1 MDNIFKAD
9 YKVRISDCDRFGRLK
24 MPALLQML
32 QEIAT
37 EHARVIGVGFDDL
50 KPLGLGWALSKIV
63 VEISR
68 IPHWGERVFLSTWS
82 SFRERIATYRE
93 FSAVDADGK
102 PLFTARSQWLLFD
115 MNSRRIARLERIADW
130 QTHPET
136 ANSWSFDEP
145 FPKIDAA
152 APSAESD
159 FSARNDDIDLNGHV
173 NNSVYM
179 IWAVESVPSEF
190 AQTREPQRVGIS
202 FLDEVLPHNR
212 VAAFCQLRGDRSITS
227 VRSGDGSRECARV
240 FVDWRGLR
248 G

>member
-1 MDNIFKAD
+1 
-9 YKVRISDCDRFGRLK
+9 
-24 MPALLQML
+24 MP
-32 QEIAT
+32 
-37 EHARVIGVGFDDL
+37 
-50 KPLGLGWALSKIV
+50 
-63 VEISR
+63 
-68 IPHWGERVFLSTWS
+68 
-82 SFRERIATYRE
+82 
-93 FSAVDADGK
+93 
-102 PLFTARSQWLLFD
+102 
-115 MNSRRIARLERIADW
+115 
-130 QTHPET
+130 
-136 ANSWSFDEP
+136 
-145 FPKIDAA
+145 
-152 APSAESD
+152 AESD

>member
-50 KPLGLGWALSKIV
+50 KPLNLGWALSKIV

-82 SFRERIATYRE
+82 SSRDRIVAYRE

-115 MNSRRIARLERIADW
+115 MHSRRIVRLERVADW
-130 QTHPET
+130 STHPEL

-145 FPKIDAA
+145 FPKIDANL
-152 APSAESD
+152 PSAESN

-179 IWAVESVPSEF
+179 IWAVESVPPDF
-190 AQTREPQRVGIS
+190 AQTREPRRVGIS

-212 VAAFCQLRGDRSITS
+212 VSAFCQLTGERSITS
-227 VRSGDGSRECARV
+227 VRSADGARECARV